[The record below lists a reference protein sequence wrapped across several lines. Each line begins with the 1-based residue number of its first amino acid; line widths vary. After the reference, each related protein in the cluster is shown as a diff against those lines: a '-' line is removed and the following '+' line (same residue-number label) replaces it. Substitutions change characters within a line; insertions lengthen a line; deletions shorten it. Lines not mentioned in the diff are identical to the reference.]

1 MTAPVV
7 SLREITAETVR
18 TICELEP
25 HEAQS
30 GFVAPNAVS
39 IAQAYFEPAA
49 WFRAIHDGDVPVGF
63 VMLYDPRRAV
73 APRDPDVA
81 FLWRFMVDAA
91 HQGRGVGSRALD
103 LVVAHARTLPGVARL
118 RVSYVDAPGHP
129 APFYA
134 GAGFVPT
141 GAIEDGEVVMER
153 SLHDA

>member
-1 MTAPVV
+1 MGAIA
-7 SLREITAETVR
+7 LREVTADSVLR
-18 TICELEP
+18 ICRLAVAP
-25 HEAQS
+25 DQQR
-30 GFVAPNAVS
+30 FVAPNAVS

-103 LVVAHARTLPGVARL
+103 LVVAHARTLPGIARL